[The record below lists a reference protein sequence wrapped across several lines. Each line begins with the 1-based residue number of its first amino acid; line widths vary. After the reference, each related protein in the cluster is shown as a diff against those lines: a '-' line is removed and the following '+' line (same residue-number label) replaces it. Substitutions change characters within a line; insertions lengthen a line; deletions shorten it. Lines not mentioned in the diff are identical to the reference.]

1 MDAIPKLLNAAV
13 LSLLLINA
21 ACSYAGKLHLIDR
34 PGGRKRHHGAVPTV
48 GGICIFCAFL
58 LELSLDPHLL
68 AYNAVLI
75 LNMGLLVCV
84 GVFDD
89 AVDLSA
95 AKKLGF
101 EIIAAGV
108 LVAVTGER
116 ISDIGGI
123 VDLGP
128 IVGAGIAVVMVLCI
142 INAVNMADGV
152 DGLAGWLT
160 CVALA
165 WLAVA
170 AALKGFHT
178 VDDLAIRLSTPL
190 LAFLAFNSRAPWR
203 HRAAVFMGDGGT
215 LMLGYAISWF
225 CLELARR
232 GIPVIASSLV
242 VAVPVSD
249 TISLFFRR
257 LLSGRSPF
265 SADRRH
271 MHHLLEDAGLRPGTI
286 SLVLGAISTVIGGI
300 GILGAYADLPR
311 EVFLAIWMFVLA
323 CHGVAVWGIG
333 RRARASKNNFS
344 VVAGVAE

>member
-1 MDAIPKLLNAAV
+1 MQDAIPKLLNSAV
-13 LSLLLINA
+13 FSLLLINA
-21 ACSYAGKLHLIDR
+21 ARSYAGKLHLIDH
-34 PGGRKRHHGAVPTV
+34 PGGRKRHQGAVPTV
-48 GGICIFCAFL
+48 GGICIFGAFL
-58 LELSLDPHLL
+58 MALSLDPHLL
-68 AYNAVLI
+68 AFNAVLI
-75 LNMGLLVCV
+75 VNMGLLVCV
-84 GVFDD
+84 GAFDD

-101 EIIAAGV
+101 EIIAACV

-116 ISDIGGI
+116 ISDIGGV

-128 IVGAGIAVVMVLCI
+128 VLGAGLAVVVVLCI

-170 AALKGFHT
+170 ASLKGFHT
-178 VDDLAIRLSTPL
+178 VDDLAIRLSAPL

-225 CLELARR
+225 CLELAPR

-257 LLSGRSPF
+257 LFSGRSPF

-271 MHHLLEDAGLRPGTI
+271 MHHLLEDAGFRPGTI
-286 SLVLGAISTVIGGI
+286 SLILGGASAIIGGV
-300 GILGAYADLPR
+300 GILGAYAGLPR
-311 EVFLAIWMFVLA
+311 EAFLAAWMLVLV
-323 CHGVAVWGIG
+323 CHCVAVRWIS
-333 RRARASKNNFS
+333 RRAFRSCFG
-344 VVAGVAE
+344 VTAGAAE

>member
-1 MDAIPKLLNAAV
+1 MDTIPKLLNAAV

-21 ACSYAGKLHLIDR
+21 ARSYAGKLHLIDR
-34 PGGRKRHHGAVPTV
+34 PGGRKRHHDAVPTV

-68 AYNAVLI
+68 AYNVALI

-84 GVFDD
+84 GAFDD
-89 AVDLSA
+89 AVDLSPV
-95 AKKLGF
+95 KKLGF

-116 ISDIGGI
+116 VSDIGGI

-128 IVGAGIAVVMVLCI
+128 VAGAGLAVVMVLCI

-160 CVALA
+160 CVAFA

-170 AALKGFHT
+170 ASLKGFHT
-178 VDDLAIRLSTPL
+178 VGDLTIRLSMPL

-225 CLELARR
+225 CLELAQR

-271 MHHLLEDAGLRPGTI
+271 MHHLLEEAGLPPGTI
-286 SLVLGAISTVIGGI
+286 SLILGTVSAIVGGV
-300 GILGAYADLPR
+300 GIMGAYAGLPR
-311 EVFLAIWMFVLA
+311 GVFLAAWVFVLI
-323 CHGVAVWGIG
+323 CHAIAVHVISRRANRSSLGVA
-333 RRARASKNNFS
+333 
-344 VVAGVAE
+344 AGAAE

>member
-1 MDAIPKLLNAAV
+1 MQDAIPKLLNSAV

-21 ACSYAGKLHLIDR
+21 ARSYAGKLHLIDR

-48 GGICIFCAFL
+48 GGVCIFCAFL
-58 LELSLDPHLL
+58 LQLSLDPHLL
-68 AYNAVLI
+68 AFNAVLI

-84 GVFDD
+84 GAFDD

-95 AKKLGF
+95 PKKLAF
-101 EIIAAGV
+101 EIIAAGM
-108 LVAVTGER
+108 LVTVTGER

-128 IVGAGIAVVMVLCI
+128 VIGASLAVVMVLCI

-170 AALKGFHT
+170 ASLNGFRT
-178 VDDLAIRLSTPL
+178 MDDLAIRLSMPV
-190 LAFLAFNSRAPWR
+190 LAFLAFNSRSPWR

-225 CLELARR
+225 CLELARH

-271 MHHLLEDAGLRPGTI
+271 MHHLLEEAGLPPGTI
-286 SLVLGAISTVIGGI
+286 SLLLGTASAMIGGF
-300 GILGAYADLPR
+300 GILGAYAGLPR
-311 EVFLAIWMFVLA
+311 DVFLAAWALVLI
-323 CHGVAVWGIG
+323 CHGIAVRLIS
-333 RRARASKNNFS
+333 RRVCRSSF
-344 VVAGVAE
+344 GVAAGAAE